1 MRKISVSDLL
11 VIVIFGLII
20 YTGVGGVFN
29 YTSELMVLFTVLV
42 GIKAMNG
49 KNG

>member
-42 GIKAMNG
+42 VIKAMNG
-49 KNG
+49 KN